1 VKALPVEQ
9 RPGECVDCAA
19 LFYKPA
25 DLVPGEEALYGPE
38 FRPVKPRP
46 TDGAPRKPR
55 CATHKR
61 AEKKRAKAAAHATY
75 VTRTY
80 GISKEFQAALWAF
93 QGNACPCGRQPTRF
107 PDTDH
112 DHRLAREHDHPEDQ
126 ACEECMRGLC
136 CRACN
141 TYVLGR
147 YSPAQLRA
155 LARYLESPPAQ
166 ELLIAMDEDVS
177 A

>member
-1 VKALPVEQ
+1 MSVVSAMTAR
-9 RPGECVDCAA
+9 RPGECVDCAE
-19 LFYKPA
+19 LP
-25 DLVPGEEALYGPE
+25 DDQ
-38 FRPVKPRP
+38 RPRKLRP

-61 AEKKRAKAAAHATY
+61 AERKRAKAAAHVTY
-75 VTRTY
+75 VTKTY
-80 GISKEFQAALWAF
+80 GISAEFQRRLWEF
-93 QGNACPCGRQPTRF
+93 QGETCPCGRQPTRF

-112 DHRLAREHDHPEDQ
+112 DHRLAREHDHPVEQ
-126 ACEECMRGLC
+126 ACEECMRGMC

-147 YSPAQLRA
+147 YSAEQLRA
-155 LARYLESPPAQ
+155 LARYLEDPPAQ
-166 ELLIAMDEDVS
+166 RLLIASDV

>member
-1 VKALPVEQ
+1 MKELPAER
-9 RPGECVDCAA
+9 RPGECVDCYGATPR
-19 LFYKPA
+19 PA
-25 DLVPGEEALYGPE
+25 VA
-38 FRPVKPRP
+38 RP
-46 TDGAPRKPR
+46 TDEAPRKPR

-61 AEKKRAKAAAHATY
+61 AERKRAKAAAHATY
-75 VTRTY
+75 VFKTY
-80 GISKEFQAALWAF
+80 GISRKFQRMLWEFQ
-93 QGNACPCGRQPTRF
+93 GEACPCGRQPRRF

-147 YSPAQLRA
+147 YSAEQLRA
-155 LARYLESPPAQ
+155 LARYIEDPPAQ
-166 ELLIAMDEDVS
+166 RLLVSLDDVG
-177 A
+177 

>member
-1 VKALPVEQ
+1 MKVLPAER

-19 LFYKPA
+19 RPYKPV
-25 DLVPGEEALYGPE
+25 DLAPGEEALYPGPY
-38 FRPVKPRP
+38 RPAKPRP

-55 CATHKR
+55 CPTDKR
-61 AEKKRAKAAAHATY
+61 AERKRAKAAAHVTY
-75 VTRTY
+75 VTRRY
-80 GISKEFQAALWAF
+80 GISEKFQAQLWVF
-93 QGNACPCGRQPTRF
+93 QGRACPCGRQPTRF

-147 YSPAQLRA
+147 YSAEQLRA
-155 LARYLESPPAQ
+155 LARYLDDPPAQ
-166 ELLIAMDEDVS
+166 RLLVSLDDVG
-177 A
+177 